1 MEDRMKRRFVPVVI
15 VGSMVLLAGLNS
27 RPAHSEPPPACASG
41 AEGDAAKVAA
51 TQILQS
57 LMAAYEKLKR
67 DFGDDILSSRK
78 AEIDT
83 PQGTRTIGQVWS
95 EYLKQTGYPA
105 FAVRQ
110 QCAKLLASAG
120 LSDTATT
127 ILVMAPANYDGIE
140 DLAAGLKKIATKAQ

>member
-1 MEDRMKRRFVPVVI
+1 MTSQLSLKRSCRPRISECWVGRTASKARRILSGRRQWNVSMEDRMKRRFVPVVI

-27 RPAHSEPPPACASG
+27 RRAHSEPPPACASG

-83 PQGTRTIGQVWS
+83 PQGTRTIGQVWN

-105 FAVRQ
+105 FAVR
-110 QCAKLLASAG
+110 
-120 LSDTATT
+120 
-127 ILVMAPANYDGIE
+127 
-140 DLAAGLKKIATKAQ
+140 